1 MPYGKCRNCIY
12 CRTDIGD
19 TFDAR
24 MRDWEIRFSVHEE
37 QAEALEDNEDFL
49 YCCRRA
55 PILTFKEQQI
65 FASLK
70 GKFLDY
76 NKVIVDYPFVPLDV
90 RKVACGDIGCGEFE
104 LDPNALLDE
113 YEQQQ

>member
-1 MPYGKCRNCIY
+1 MGE
-12 CRTDIGD
+12 
-19 TFDAR
+19 TFDTR
-24 MRDWEIRFSVHEE
+24 MRNWKIRFSVREE

-55 PILTFKEQQI
+55 PILTIKEQQI

-70 GKFLDY
+70 ENCLDY
-76 NKVIVDYPFVPLDV
+76 NKVSVDYPFVPLDV
-90 RKVACGDIGCGEFE
+90 RMVACGDIGCGEFE

>member
-1 MPYGKCRNCIY
+1 MGE
-12 CRTDIGD
+12 
-19 TFDAR
+19 TFDTR
-24 MRDWEIRFSVHEE
+24 MRNWKIRFSVREE

-55 PILTFKEQQI
+55 PILTIKEQQI

-70 GKFLDY
+70 ENCLDY
-76 NKVIVDYPFVPLDV
+76 NKVFVDYPFVPLDV
-90 RKVACGDIGCGEFE
+90 RMVACGDIGCGEFE

-113 YEQQQ
+113 DEQQQ